1 MASREAAYPLLD
13 QEKYVHVIT
22 SLGWSMSYMQIKKD
36 KRTYTA
42 RLLRTPSGSSMTKVK
57 RSQQS

>member
-42 RLLRTPSGSSMTKVK
+42 RLLRTPSDYVTDQGQT
-57 RSQQS
+57 